1 MSWLSLMMLTLLI
14 NQDILCWACSLFA
27 VFFILPFSNISH
39 HLFFYPPLSSPPPPG
54 TTALH
59 GEVSAMVSISAP
71 GRAVS
76 LHCAPLLGKRDVVLL
91 FPVGDILLNCMWE
104 LRSQKVTKLF
114 SRLQIPIC
122 LAKELLQFC
131 LV

>member
-1 MSWLSLMMLTLLI
+1 MVILDDANLTYQARHPLLGL
-14 NQDILCWACSLFA
+14 LCFCSIFIST
-27 VFFILPFSNISH
+27 FFLTSAITFFSP
-39 HLFFYPPLSSPPPPG
+39 LLSSPPPAG

-59 GEVSAMVSISAP
+59 GEVSAMVSISPP

-104 LRSQKVTKLF
+104 LRSQRVTKLF
-114 SRLQIPIC
+114 SSLQIPVC